1 MRKNNIALYIAI
13 GLTGLSII
21 SLLVC
26 INQQITA
33 SLSIATLL
41 FTIAQTIESKANYM
55 DEDMQNAMD
64 IANKVGNFNFN
75 DEMMVFF
82 KTWMKYDT
90 SNGKKKWM
98 ERAVTAINCV
108 AFMVLFV
115 GFAIPIKIPDQ
126 LSTAVSILS
135 AALLFLSIWFVNK
148 QQQRKEQ
155 WNEVLMLSLIGK
167 NTNQN
172 TIPVEESEDGQAENG
187 NP

>member
-1 MRKNNIALYIAI
+1 MKKNNIALYIAI

-41 FTIAQTIESKANYM
+41 ITIAQTIESNANYM

-75 DEMMVFF
+75 DEVMIFF

-90 SNGKKKWM
+90 SNIKKKWM
-98 ERAVTAINCV
+98 ERVVIPINCV
-108 AFMVLFV
+108 A
-115 GFAIPIKIPDQ
+115 
-126 LSTAVSILS
+126 
-135 AALLFLSIWFVNK
+135 
-148 QQQRKEQ
+148 
-155 WNEVLMLSLIGK
+155 
-167 NTNQN
+167 
-172 TIPVEESEDGQAENG
+172 
-187 NP
+187 